1 MLGRGVAAAKGAT
14 VAGKAAI
21 MGGLATAKGAIGTG
35 IGAARGA
42 IGTGIGAAKS
52 AGAGL
57 LRVLPA
63 VGKAVLPAAAVA
75 GAGYAGW
82 RAGGWLNENVIDP
95 TVSRL
100 TGVENNTLGSAIYD
114 WMNPAD
120 ANRPGNTNR
129 INQSQQLQNNERSRA
144 ELENQNRQNIP
155 PVVNNVSDNRSQI
168 TNNSTVMKIPVRNQE
183 PTINNRFDRMLH
195 A

>member
-1 MLGRGVAAAKGAT
+1 
-14 VAGKAAI
+14 
-21 MGGLATAKGAIGTG
+21 
-35 IGAARGA
+35 
-42 IGTGIGAAKS
+42 
-52 AGAGL
+52 
-57 LRVLPA
+57 
-63 VGKAVLPAAAVA
+63 
-75 GAGYAGW
+75 
-82 RAGGWLNENVIDP
+82 
-95 TVSRL
+95 
-100 TGVENNTLGSAIYD
+100 
-114 WMNPAD
+114 MNPAD